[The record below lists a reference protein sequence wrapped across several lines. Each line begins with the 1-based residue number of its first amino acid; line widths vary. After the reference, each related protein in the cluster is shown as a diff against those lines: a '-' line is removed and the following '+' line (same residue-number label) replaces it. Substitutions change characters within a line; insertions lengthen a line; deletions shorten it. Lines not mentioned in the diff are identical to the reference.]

1 MQPNPKGGI
10 LSFTCKQLLIKSKE
24 KTLLDVSFSFEK
36 SFALIGESG
45 SGKSLTLKALLGMLP
60 QELDALLEYNASYEL
75 KRGASIAFVPQN
87 PFTALSPLT
96 KIYKQFMVE
105 EAIAEKYLKMVDLDI
120 AFLKR
125 FPSELSGG
133 QLQRLIIAMALSL
146 EPKLLLLDEPTTALD
161 EESKTTVLD
170 LISRLQKEC
179 EFDLL
184 FVTHDISTIEHL
196 CDEVGIIQQGKIVE
210 SGLTKVILHHP
221 KEAYT
226 KQLLESGFRQ
236 RSFRT

>member
-1 MQPNPKGGI
+1 
-10 LSFTCKQLLIKSKE
+10 LSFTCNHLLIKSKE
-24 KTLLDVSFSFEK
+24 KTLLDVSFSFER

-60 QELDALLEYNASYEL
+60 QELQSLLEYDASYEL
-75 KRGASIAFVPQN
+75 KRGQSIAFVPQN

-96 KIYKQFMVE
+96 KVEKQFM
-105 EAIAEKYLKMVDLDI
+105 APLAQAQKYLRMVGLDVD
-120 AFLKR
+120 FLDR

-133 QLQRLIIAMALSL
+133 QLQRLIIAMALSI

-170 LISRLQKEC
+170 LIEKLQKEC
-179 EFDLL
+179 GFDLL
-184 FVTHDISTIEHL
+184 FVTHDIGTIEHL
-196 CDEVGIIQQGKIVE
+196 CDEVGIIKNGKIVE
-210 SGLTKVILHHP
+210 RGLTKTILHDP
-221 KEAYT
+221 KVAYT

-236 RSFRT
+236 RSFRE

>member
-1 MQPNPKGGI
+1 M
-10 LSFTCKQLLIKSKE
+10 SFTCNQLLIKSKE
-24 KTLLDVSFSFEK
+24 KTLLDVSFSFER

-60 QELDALLEYNASYEL
+60 QELQSSLEYDASYEL
-75 KRGASIAFVPQN
+75 KRGQSIAFVPQN

-96 KIYKQFMVE
+96 KIEKQFMAPLE
-105 EAIAEKYLKMVDLDI
+105 QAQKYLRMVGLDVD
-120 AFLKR
+120 FLDR

-133 QLQRLIIAMALSL
+133 QLQRLIIAMALSI

-170 LISRLQKEC
+170 LIEKLQKEC
-179 EFDLL
+179 GFDLL
-184 FVTHDISTIEHL
+184 FVTHDIGTIEHL
-196 CDEVGIIQQGKIVE
+196 CDEVGIIKNGKIVE
-210 SGLTKVILHHP
+210 RGLTKTILHDP
-221 KEAYT
+221 KVAYT

-236 RSFRT
+236 RSFRE

>member
-1 MQPNPKGGI
+1 MCPYPKGCI
-10 LSFTCKQLLIKSKE
+10 LSFTCNQLLIKSKE
-24 KTLLDVSFSFEK
+24 KTLLDVSFSFER

-60 QELDALLEYNASYEL
+60 QELQSSLEYDASYEL
-75 KRGASIAFVPQN
+75 KRGQSIAFVPQN

-96 KIYKQFMVE
+96 KIEKQFMAPLE
-105 EAIAEKYLKMVDLDI
+105 QAQKYLRMVGLDVD
-120 AFLKR
+120 FLDR

-133 QLQRLIIAMALSL
+133 QLQRLIIAMALSI

-170 LISRLQKEC
+170 LIEKLQKEC
-179 EFDLL
+179 GFDLL
-184 FVTHDISTIEHL
+184 FVTHDIGTIEHL
-196 CDEVGIIQQGKIVE
+196 CDEVGIIKNGKIVE
-210 SGLTKVILHHP
+210 RGLTKTILHDP
-221 KEAYT
+221 KVAYT

-236 RSFRT
+236 RSFRE

>member
-1 MQPNPKGGI
+1 
-10 LSFTCKQLLIKSKE
+10 LSFTCKQLIIKSNV

-60 QELDALLEYNASYEL
+60 QELDASLEYNASYEL
-75 KRGASIAFVPQN
+75 HRGESIAFVPQN

-96 KIYKQFMVE
+96 KISQQFMASE
-105 EAIAEKYLKMVDLDI
+105 EIAEKYLKMVELDV
-120 AFLKR
+120 AFLDR

-146 EPKLLLLDEPTTALD
+146 KPRLLLLDEPTTALD
-161 EESKTTVLD
+161 EESKTTVLE

-196 CDEVGIIQQGKIVE
+196 CDDVGIIQQGKIVE
-210 SGLTKVILHHP
+210 RGLTKNILHDP